1 MKFRKLLIIL
11 SLTLICTGTFPQS
24 PDKVPELQTAGVSY
38 IVMDTKTGKTLEAHR
53 EHISMTPASTMK
65 IIATAAA
72 MDKFGSEHCFETKLA
87 ISGKIEDGVLHG
99 NVYILGGGD
108 PALGSMR
115 FPNYYYTPFSFLKSW
130 SDAIKET
137 GIIKIDG
144 DIIGSENQDLLNK
157 IPRTWIWEDIAN
169 YYGAS
174 PSLLNIYENT
184 YQLSFDTGTKAGDA
198 TVIKKITPDDLNIE
212 FQNQVTAAEGG
223 GDHAYIFGI
232 PGTPQRTVR
241 GTLPAGHDNFT
252 IKGAIP
258 NPALLTAKHLRD
270 ELEKNGIEV
279 TGNATTGIPN
289 SKTKTIH
296 TLKSPPLTDLI
307 KLTHY
312 KSINLYAN
320 MIGLLF
326 SEKRIMDEALQNL
339 ITYWN
344 EKGLRTE
351 GMKLEDACGL
361 SGFNQVS
368 AYQLAYI
375 LKYMYDSEYA
385 DAFKASLPISGVSGT
400 LKYFGRNND
409 FHSKF
414 TGKSGS
420 IKRVNCY
427 AGYLEAKS
435 GKEVIVV
442 SMINRYDDESANL
455 RNIQEHFFEDIYST
469 Y

>member
-1 MKFRKLLIIL
+1 MKMKRLFAFLPLVFLFI
-11 SLTLICTGTFPQS
+11 SAFGQMPNDVS
-24 PDKVPELQTAGVSY
+24 ELQTAGVSY
-38 IVMDTKTGKTLEAHR
+38 IVMDVKTGKTLEAHR
-53 EHISMTPASTMK
+53 EHVSMTPASTMK

-72 MDKFGSEHCFETKLA
+72 MDKFGPNHCFETKLA
-87 ISGKIEDGVLHG
+87 IRGKVEDGILHG
-99 NVYILGGGD
+99 NVYVLGSGD

-115 FPNYYYTPFSFLKSW
+115 FQNHYYVPFSFLKRW
-130 SDAIKET
+130 SDAVEET
-137 GIIKIDG
+137 GIKKIDG

-184 YQLSFDTGTKAGDA
+184 YQLSFDTGNKAGDA
-198 TVIKKITPDDLNIE
+198 TKINKITPDDLNMD
-212 FQNQVTAAEGG
+212 FQNQVRAAKGG
-223 GDHAYIFGI
+223 GDQAYIFGI
-232 PGTPQRTVR
+232 PGTRQRIVR

-258 NPALLTAKHLRD
+258 NPALLAAKHLRD
-270 ELEKNGIEV
+270 ELVKNGIDV
-279 TGNATTGIPN
+279 TGNATTGMPN
-289 SKTKTIH
+289 SKTETIH
-296 TLKSPPLTDLI
+296 SLKSPPLTDLI

-326 SEKRIMDEALQNL
+326 SEKRIMDEALENL
-339 ITYWN
+339 IIYWN
-344 EKGLRTE
+344 KKGLRTE
-351 GMKLEDACGL
+351 GMALEDACGL

-375 LKYMYDSEYA
+375 LKYMNDSEYA
-385 DAFKASLPISGVSGT
+385 DAFKTSLPVSGESGT
-400 LKYFGRNND
+400 LKYFGKND
-409 FHSKF
+409 DFQSRF
-414 TGKSGS
+414 SGKSGS

-442 SMINRYDDESANL
+442 SMINRYDDESGNI
-455 RNIQEHFFEDIYST
+455 RNIQENFFEEIYST